1 MKEGRQRINVLCVFR
16 DEIRS
21 LFSIQ
26 SRFGITII
34 KRRTQLEELV
44 DIEIS
49 EEITKTRKLL
59 VMLESAENR
68 AESNVLLPINQ
79 YVTRIMSKGLRVI
92 LDELVSVLYFRFVH
106 RKKILNFS
114 VFFLAKCS
122 NCLSRLDRLK

>member
-1 MKEGRQRINVLCVFR
+1 MQK
-16 DEIRS
+16 
-21 LFSIQ
+21 
-26 SRFGITII
+26 
-34 KRRTQLEELV
+34 
-44 DIEIS
+44 
-49 EEITKTRKLL
+49 
-59 VMLESAENR
+59 NR
-68 AESNVLLPINQ
+68 AESNVLLLINQ